1 MVETFN
7 QVDNLQGEILM
18 LSSKKLVA
26 VALVG
31 MFPLA
36 SMADNVGGCGWGS
49 KLFDGQRG
57 VAPQVLGVTTNGTFG
72 NQTFGISSGTSGCT
86 QDGVVKSNWKTAMFI
101 NGNKEKLA
109 RDMSI
114 GHGETLDAL
123 AKLMGVRDEHKS
135 AFFLATKENFGR
147 IYSGADVSTD
157 QILASLKQVLAQN
170 TELAVY
176 ATAI

>member
-1 MVETFN
+1 MF
-7 QVDNLQGEILM
+7 G
-18 LSSKKLVA
+18 KKLVA
-26 VALVG
+26 VAVVG
-31 MFPLA
+31 LFPLA
-36 SMADNVGGCGWGS
+36 SMAAGENNIGSCGWGS

-57 VAPQVLGVTTNGTFG
+57 IAPQVLAVTTNGTFG

-101 NGNKEKLA
+101 EDNKEKLA

-114 GHGETLDAL
+114 GHGETLEAL
-123 AKLMGVRDEHKS
+123 AKLIGVRDEHKS
-135 AFFLATKENFGR
+135 AFFVATKENFGR
-147 IYSGADVSTD
+147 IYGAENVTTG

-170 TELAVY
+170 ADLSVY